1 MGIIDEQIWQHSDA
15 VVKTLA
21 LQQLV
26 FGSESVCW
34 LGLGNGGPCVLPSVG
49 LYTVDQ
55 WEQVAQCDSLYYT
68 TLCGQ
73 PGVTFTRIHWQM
85 KANWQ
90 KPYAGQCSG
99 PDIYVGST

>member
-34 LGLGNGGPCVLPSVG
+34 LGLGNGGPCVLHSVG

-55 WEQVAQCDSLYYT
+55 WE
-68 TLCGQ
+68 
-73 PGVTFTRIHWQM
+73 
-85 KANWQ
+85 
-90 KPYAGQCSG
+90 
-99 PDIYVGST
+99 